1 MFKYPQKYF
10 LIIPCM
16 AKNVFQLVKIYFFGV
31 SLETYGSNISN
42 VFHVAV
48 FRCSTSKTSSGFYVQ
63 YRTKD
68 KDKEEKNRTEQDQ
81 RANII

>member
-1 MFKYPQKYF
+1 
-10 LIIPCM
+10 M
-16 AKNVFQLVKIYFFGV
+16 AKNVFQLVKIYIFGV
-31 SLETYGSNISN
+31 SLEPYGSNISN

-68 KDKEEKNRTEQDQ
+68 KDKEEIKELRPEQEDQ